1 MTGNLKFEIYPD
13 GITERNWFSAVP
25 GWFALWQERDDTE
38 CFRIQCVADRFYDTG
53 VGDIPLC
60 VNNEADNSPAFNAGS
75 TGTFG
80 IA

>member
-1 MTGNLKFEIYPD
+1 MTGSLKFKIYPD
-13 GITERNWFSAVP
+13 GITERHTLSPMHGRFPTGQQRNDANRF
-25 GWFALWQERDDTE
+25 G
-38 CFRIQCVADRFYDTG
+38 IQCVADRFYDTG

-60 VNNEADNSPAFNAGS
+60 VNNEADNNPAFNAGS